1 MWDRA
6 RRSRVEHQL
15 THPIPSERSPTMTVL
30 RKLLIVVPAA
40 LGLVAVATGPAS
52 AGIVLGNHCL
62 PVALDPTTTPR
73 SPR

>member
-1 MWDRA
+1 
-6 RRSRVEHQL
+6 
-15 THPIPSERSPTMTVL
+15 MTVL

-52 AGIVLGNHCL
+52 AGLLIPNHCL
-62 PVALDPTTTPR
+62 PVALTPTTTR